1 MKFGFIGLGKMGGSI
16 CKTLLRNGGDVTVFD
31 LNPDAVA
38 AFVALGGK
46 KAASLSEAATGM
58 DAVITSLPMPAD
70 LEKVLMGENG
80 VYQAMT
86 KNTVLID
93 ISTVDPASARRFADA
108 AEQQGLKFLA
118 CPLGKGPAQ
127 AEVGEAPIF
136 AGGRKEVFE
145 ACKPFLEKMGAPV
158 IYMGDV
164 EQSTAFKLI
173 TNLMGMTNVIVMAEG
188 VKLARQLGID
198 PGIFLDSCKDTGA
211 MSYQFAVRAPWI
223 FNNDFAPRF
232 AVNLALKDVRLGV
245 QMAEQAGV
253 QCPAFSEAQRTYEA
267 AVANNL
273 GGEDCAAVY
282 KLL

>member
-31 LNPDAVA
+31 LNPEAVA

-46 KAASLSEAATGM
+46 KAASAREAAVGM
-58 DAVITSLPMPAD
+58 DAVVTSLPMPAD
-70 LEKVLMGENG
+70 LENVLMGNNG
-80 VYQAMT
+80 VYEAMP
-86 KNTVLID
+86 KGSLLID

-108 AEQQGLKFLA
+108 AEQRGLRFLA

-127 AEVGEAPIF
+127 AEAGEAPIF

-145 ACKPFLEKMGAPV
+145 AAKSALEKMGKPV
-158 IYMGDV
+158 IHMGDV

-188 VKLARQLGID
+188 VKLAREMGID
-198 PGIFLDSCKDTGA
+198 PAVFMDSCKDTGA

-223 FNNDFAPRF
+223 YADDFTPRF

-245 QMAEQAGV
+245 RMAEHAGV
-253 QCPAFSEAQRTYEA
+253 NCPSFAEAQRTYED
-267 AVANNL
+267 AVRKNL